1 MILTFEVL
9 MKKSCYNY
17 SKTYL
22 PWERKGLLKKNF
34 KHENLKGM
42 NYYDGILWAVWCLLK
57 AALG

>member
-1 MILTFEVL
+1 

-22 PWERKGLLKKNF
+22 PWERKGLLKKSF